1 MGGASGQQS
10 GNEPRQGKAHEGEA
24 IEEIV
29 NRLRQEGKEPNASQ
43 GGKPQEG
50 ATPEGQQGTG
60 EQNPQPGENQ
70 AQNDQQ
76 TGQPGANPMQ
86 GTSGAGRPMPMQ
98 GEQPM
103 GTGQSPMPG
112 EQQNPGE
119 NAGEGDPPDPMNRLP
134 GDKQGE
140 NPTQQKSGGNAGGQP
155 MGPNK
160 TDMGEMSKTGEGQE
174 KKPGEGTNGDAGAG
188 TKSQDKTGSGAPQEQ
203 NRDRP
208 KEQDS
213 GGGKASESN
222 PSSPSTSKKQ
232 SNSKGGSEGDR
243 SGGGKKG
250 GGQSGGQ
257 EGNDSAGSHSEADQ
271 GAGKASER
279 GMGETGD
286 KSGTQQEAA
295 GKTGQSGSKA
305 GEGSKTGEQTG
316 KSEPGEPMGDL
327 PPMKPMGDEKQEGDP
342 SDQPGERPGGKVVRG
357 GGTGDRPEI
366 DYGPNPEAAAGD
378 AANLEYARKATELA
392 LQKLK
397 DQEHDPDPE
406 LLDKLGW
413 TKEDLA
419 EFLNRWEALQ
429 KAAKQNPD
437 GKRELDEAL
446 RSLGLR
452 DPASRKRAG
461 GATSDNQR
469 DLLDSGSRSSPP
481 PKYRDLFDAFRKGAA
496 RSP

>member
-1 MGGASGQQS
+1 
-10 GNEPRQGKAHEGEA
+10 
-24 IEEIV
+24 
-29 NRLRQEGKEPNASQ
+29 
-43 GGKPQEG
+43 
-50 ATPEGQQGTG
+50 
-60 EQNPQPGENQ
+60 
-70 AQNDQQ
+70 
-76 TGQPGANPMQ
+76 
-86 GTSGAGRPMPMQ
+86 
-98 GEQPM
+98 M

-112 EQQNPGE
+112 EQQNPGK
-119 NAGEGDPPDPMNRLP
+119 NAGEGTKPDPMNRLP

-140 NPTQQKSGGNAGGQP
+140 NPTEQLGGSNAGGQP

-160 TDMGEMSKTGEGQE
+160 TDMGDKKAATEGQE

-208 KEQDS
+208 KEQDAD
-213 GGGKASESN
+213 GGKASESN
-222 PSSPSTSKKQ
+222 PSSPSNSKKQ
-232 SNSKGGSEGDR
+232 SNSKGGAEGDR

-257 EGNDSAGSHSEADQ
+257 AGNDSAGSHSEADQ
-271 GAGKASER
+271 GAGKASQR
-279 GMGETGD
+279 GDGETGD
-286 KSGTQQEAA
+286 KAGTQQEAP
-295 GKTGQSGSKA
+295 GTTGQSGSKA
-305 GEGSKTGEQTG
+305 GNGSKTKSETNGEQTG
-316 KSEPGEPMGDL
+316 KSEPGQPMGDQ
-327 PPMKPMGDEKQEGDP
+327 PQPMDPMGDEKQEGEP
-342 SDQPGERPGGKVVRG
+342 SDQPGSKGGGKVVRG

-366 DYGPNPEAAAGD
+366 DYGSNPEAAAAD
-378 AANLEYARKATELA
+378 AANLEYSRKATEMA

-406 LLDKLGW
+406 LLEKLGW
-413 TKEDLA
+413 SKEDLA

-429 KAAKQNPD
+429 QAAKTNPE

-461 GATSDNQR
+461 GATSDNHR